1 MGRLGRYFG
10 PDAITRE
17 TGLVLDAL
25 TEFTANLDEE
35 CWSFCGCNK
44 AQCRV
49 HPANQLQ
56 TYTIL
61 GVVFNWREETY
72 IIFYVV
78 QKVK

>member
-1 MGRLGRYFG
+1 MGRLGRYFC
-10 PDAITRE
+10 PDAIIRE

-35 CWSFCGCNK
+35 CWSFCGCTK

-61 GVVFNWREETY
+61 GVFLIGGRRLTLFFMLY
-72 IIFYVV
+72 
-78 QKVK
+78 KK